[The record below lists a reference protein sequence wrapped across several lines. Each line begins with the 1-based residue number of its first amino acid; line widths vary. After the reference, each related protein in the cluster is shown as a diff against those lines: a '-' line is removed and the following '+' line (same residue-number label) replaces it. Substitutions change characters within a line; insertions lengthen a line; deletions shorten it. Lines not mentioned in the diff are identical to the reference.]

1 MSGDGLLSR
10 LRLWEPEETVGLAW
24 DDFLHRVADTPA
36 YPEAAVTL
44 SDMSGALGVFFRG
57 PRRRPWRCDQG
68 RRRSAEQAS
77 PRLPAAARA
86 RDETVATARY
96 DGAELLLPEA
106 AGRFSRRAANR
117 KLYLWL
123 AALAVF
129 SAEAVAAVAPIRCR
143 QMSRASRAGRRRHAR
158 QARGSTRSCAVARP
172 ALRRALA
179 ARPALKLPPI
189 EAAVERWIRAELAGE
204 THTASD
210 DALTRALAGDAGAL
224 AALVAPKDYKPFRP
238 VPVWLHRRAAPA
250 ARSAAQSQTTTPGP
264 GSGASA
270 DTQRKKRAAERQKSD
285 QAERRDSLI
294 LHRFESI
301 LAMADFLNLN
311 RAVDDDDEAGARKA
325 ADDAEKM
332 AVGEHRKSPKTRLKF
347 DLDLAPEDADRET
360 TAGRHVYPE
369 WNYKTRSLDPARIP
383 RVSKTWPTP
392 ADAILQ
398 RGPDAR
404 RRITAKVRRRF
415 EALRPRRRM
424 LSRQSEG
431 SELDLD
437 EVRARARRPEGGPVG
452 RSATGSMAA
461 RATMP
466 SAIWLSPSCSTSRAR
481 PKRRAR
487 QDRDLDRAGGAG
499 GAGARG
505 STPAAIRL
513 ALYAFSSVRRDRV
526 FVDVCKNFDEPFNHA
541 VDARIAGLK
550 PGFYTRLGAAIR
562 HVSFRL
568 SERPSARKLLLVI
581 TDGKPNDID
590 HYEGRFGIED
600 TRMAVAGGAPGHAVF
615 AVTVDEQAR
624 AYLPYLFGRAGLC
637 HGPGFRSADRRIAG
651 DLPAHCRVR
660 RRSRSRDEYDEPR
673 APLEWPG
680 AVQLWLPAIF
690 PLRSG
695 AGRDGRRRLDVLAR
709 RRRRPAHDIS
719 ARRLAR
725 A

>member
-36 YPEAAVTL
+36 YPEAAINLTE
-44 SDMSGALGVFFRG
+44 MSGALGVFFRG
-57 PRRRPWRCDQG
+57 LGGDRGVAIKAVGEARSKHRRRF
-68 RRRSAEQAS
+68 RRR
-77 PRLPAAARA
+77 LARA
-86 RDETVATARY
+86 DETVATARY
-96 DGAELLLPEA
+96 DGAELLLPDRLDAFPE
-106 AGRFSRRAANR
+106 RETNR

-123 AALAVF
+123 AALAVN
-129 SAEAVAAVAPIRCR
+129 SSEGCALSRDPLQADVAWLSRAAAEADMTAKNSPGLAPLQRQLYGAALV
-143 QMSRASRAGRRRHAR
+143 
-158 QARGSTRSCAVARP
+158 
-172 ALRRALA
+172 

-224 AALVAPKDYKPFRP
+224 AALVAPKNYKPFRP
-238 VPVWLHRRAAPA
+238 VPVWLDRRAAPA
-250 ARSAAQSQTTTPGP
+250 PSPRRNADAAPSP
-264 GSGASA
+264 GSGAA
-270 DTQRKKRAAERQKSD
+270 DTQQKKRAAERQKSD

-311 RAVDDDDEAGARKA
+311 RAVEDDDEAGARKA

-332 AVGEHRKSPKTRLKF
+332 AVGEHSKTPKTRLKF

-360 TAGRHVYPE
+360 TAGLHVYPE
-369 WNYKTRSLDPARIP
+369 WNYKTRSLDPART
-383 RVSKTWPTP
+383 RVLENIAAP
-392 ADAILQ
+392 ADAIPQ
-398 RGPDAR
+398 RSAAAR
-404 RRITAKVRRRF
+404 RRIEKVRRRF

-437 EVRARARRPEGGPVG
+437 EVVRALADRRAGGPVTDRLYRDARNEERDLAVAVLLDVSRSTESAVHG
-452 RSATGSMAA
+452 RSVISVA
-461 RATMP
+461 REALE
-466 SAIWLSPSCSTSRAR
+466 AL
-481 PKRRAR
+481 
-487 QDRDLDRAGGAG
+487 
-499 GAGARG
+499 ARG
-505 STPAAIRL
+505 LDACGDQVG
-513 ALYAFSSVRRDRV
+513 LYAFSSVRRDRV
-526 FVDVCKNFDEPFNHA
+526 FVDICKRFDEPFSHA

-568 SERPSARKLLLVI
+568 SERPNARKLLLVI

-600 TRMAVAGGAPGHAVF
+600 TRMAVQEARRSGQAVF

-624 AYLPYLFGRAGLC
+624 AYLPYLFGRAGFAMA
-637 HGPGFRSADRRIAG
+637 PASDRLIDA
-651 DLPAHCRVR
+651 
-660 RRSRSRDEYDEPR
+660 
-673 APLEWPG
+673 
-680 AVQLWLPAIF
+680 LPAIY
-690 PLRSG
+690 RHIV
-695 AGRDGRRRLDVLAR
+695 A
-709 RRRRPAHDIS
+709 
-719 ARRLAR
+719 
-725 A
+725 